1 VTIRL
6 PRPAHSGPQV
16 PCADC
21 DSKTTGGRS
30 FRPWHAKGRDGVAKT
45 LALILIVFLTTSAC
59 RADGPRRTNRVAG
72 DLVRCRDA
80 VVVSVSPPA
89 TAIGVDVLARGGT
102 AVDAAIATGFALSV
116 TWPLAGNV
124 GGGGYMLIVPSDHK
138 TPPTV
143 VDFREIAPADAKKD
157 MFVQPEKRTAH
168 RRIGVPG
175 TVAGFALAH
184 QRFGKLPWRE
194 LVTPAV
200 ELAKNGFLL
209 DAATAESLNSILKK
223 TNREKF
229 AEFHRVYARPTGG
242 RWQTGDRLTQPD
254 LAATLERIAER
265 GPAGFYTGE
274 TADRIVAE
282 MHRGGG
288 LITLADLA
296 AYRAKFREPVRGTYR
311 GCEIISVPPSS
322 SGGTTLVEML
332 NILENFELRSH
343 GRWSPETLH
352 LMIEAMKRAYRDRAC
367 YLGDPDVVSIPAQL
381 TQKDYARQLA
391 STIDPRRATPSAQLA
406 GEIRIAAE
414 AEHTTHFSIIDRARM
429 AVSLTYTLE
438 DEYGSRVVVPGG
450 GFILNDEMNDF
461 AWLPGVTNVA
471 GRIGTPPNQIA
482 PGKRMLSSM
491 CPTIVRRDGKPLLIT
506 GSPGGRTIINTVLQM
521 VVNVVDFR
529 MDLRT
534 AVDEPRLHHQ
544 WLPDLV
550 KIEPSLART
559 HAEAVAGL
567 RRMGHQVK
575 EQHEDQGDA
584 HSILI
589 DPVTGE
595 LIGAAD
601 KREDGRAGGF

>member
-1 VTIRL
+1 
-6 PRPAHSGPQV
+6 
-16 PCADC
+16 
-21 DSKTTGGRS
+21 
-30 FRPWHAKGRDGVAKT
+30 
-45 LALILIVFLTTSAC
+45 
-59 RADGPRRTNRVAG
+59 
-72 DLVRCRDA
+72 
-80 VVVSVSPPA
+80 
-89 TAIGVDVLARGGT
+89 
-102 AVDAAIATGFALSV
+102 
-116 TWPLAGNV
+116 
-124 GGGGYMLIVPSDHK
+124 
-138 TPPTV
+138 
-143 VDFREIAPADAKKD
+143 
-157 MFVQPEKRTAH
+157 
-168 RRIGVPG
+168 
-175 TVAGFALAH
+175 
-184 QRFGKLPWRE
+184 
-194 LVTPAV
+194 
-200 ELAKNGFLL
+200 
-209 DAATAESLNSILKK
+209 
-223 TNREKF
+223 
-229 AEFHRVYARPTGG
+229 
-242 RWQTGDRLTQPD
+242 
-254 LAATLERIAER
+254 
-265 GPAGFYTGE
+265 
-274 TADRIVAE
+274 
-282 MHRGGG
+282 
-288 LITLADLA
+288 
-296 AYRAKFREPVRGTYR
+296 
-311 GCEIISVPPSS
+311 
-322 SGGTTLVEML
+322 
-332 NILENFELRSH
+332 
-343 GRWSPETLH
+343 
-352 LMIEAMKRAYRDRAC
+352 
-367 YLGDPDVVSIPAQL
+367 
-381 TQKDYARQLA
+381 
-391 STIDPRRATPSAQLA
+391 
-406 GEIRIAAE
+406 
-414 AEHTTHFSIIDRARM
+414 M